1 MRLVL
6 ATVLLTTGVAAQA
19 AEIYCNA
26 QGRECSDRPTA
37 SANIA
42 RSIGAN
48 PGAPRNSP
56 TAATPSAAGAA
67 GGTVQAAEGETPA
80 EAGVKA
86 DPVAEQQRQNAAL
99 DAASKAMQ
107 KDLDSKRS
115 EQCRKAQDYY
125 KQAIEAAVIYRTDKD
140 GKRQYLS
147 EEEANQSRLNARLEI
162 DRTCG
167 KGGG

>member
-1 MRLVL
+1 MRPVL
-6 ATVLLTTGVAAQA
+6 ATILLTIGVTAQA

-42 RSIGAN
+42 RSTGPASTAARN
-48 PGAPRNSP
+48 AAAPAP
-56 TAATPSAAGAA
+56 TAAGV
-67 GGTVQAAEGETPA
+67 GTGTATQDADPNAPPDTGI
-80 EAGVKA
+80 KA
-86 DPVAEQQRQNAAL
+86 DPVAEQQRQNAAM
-99 DAASKAMQ
+99 AAANKVLQ
-107 KDLDSKRS
+107 KDLSDKRS

-125 KQAIEAAVIYRTDKD
+125 QQAIEAAIIYRTDKD
-140 GKRQYLS
+140 GKKQVLS

-162 DRTCG
+162 ERTCG

>member
-6 ATVLLTTGVAAQA
+6 ATILLTTGVTAQA

-42 RSIGAN
+42 RSLGSLSA
-48 PGAPRNSP
+48 PGRNA
-56 TAATPSAAGAA
+56 AATAPAANGAA
-67 GGTVQAAEGETPA
+67 TQSIDPNAPA
-80 EAGVKA
+80 DTGIRA
-86 DPVAEQQRQNAAL
+86 DPVAEQQRQNAAM
-99 DAASKAMQ
+99 AAANKALQ
-107 KDLDSKRS
+107 KDLDDKRS
-115 EQCRKAQDYY
+115 EQCRKAQEYY
-125 KQAIEAAVIYRTDKD
+125 KQAIEAAAIYRTDKD
-140 GKRQYLS
+140 GKKQYLS
-147 EEEANQSRLNARLEI
+147 EAEANQSRLNARLEI

>member
-6 ATVLLTTGVAAQA
+6 ATLLLATGLSTQA

-42 RSIGAN
+42 RSAGTI
-48 PGAPRNSP
+48 
-56 TAATPSAAGAA
+56 PSAARSASAEAPGATVPPGAA
-67 GGTVQAAEGETPA
+67 
-80 EAGVKA
+80 AGASADPNAPPDSGIRA

-99 DAASKAMQ
+99 ANASKALQ
-107 KDLDSKRS
+107 KDLADKRS
-115 EQCRKAQDYY
+115 EQCRKAQEYY
-125 KQAIEAAVIYRTDKD
+125 KQAVEAAAIYRTGKD
-140 GKRQYLS
+140 GKKEFLS
-147 EEEANQSRLNARLEI
+147 ESEANQSRLNARLEI

>member
-6 ATVLLTTGVAAQA
+6 ATILLTTSLSAQA
-19 AEIYCNA
+19 SEIYCNA

-42 RSIGAN
+42 RSTGPATT
-48 PGAPRNSP
+48 APRNGP
-56 TAATPSAAGAA
+56 AATTATATGA
-67 GGTVQAAEGETPA
+67 TTPA
-80 EAGVKA
+80 DDPNTPADSGIKA

-99 DAASKAMQ
+99 AAASKALQ
-107 KDLDSKRS
+107 KDLGDKRS
-115 EQCRKAQDYY
+115 EQCRKAQAYY
-125 KQAIEAAVIYRTDKD
+125 KQAVEAAVIYRTDKD
-140 GKRQYLS
+140 GKKQYLS
-147 EEEANQSRLNARLEI
+147 EAEANQSRLNARLEI

>member
-6 ATVLLTTGVAAQA
+6 ATILLTTGVTAQT

-42 RSIGAN
+42 RSTGA
-48 PGAPRNSP
+48 AA
-56 TAATPSAAGAA
+56 TAAHGTGAA
-67 GGTVQAAEGETPA
+67 STTTSTGTANQATDPNAPPDT
-80 EAGVKA
+80 GVKA
-86 DPVAEQQRQNAAL
+86 DPVAEQQRQNAAV
-99 DAASKAMQ
+99 AAAAKALQ
-107 KDLDSKRS
+107 KDLNDKRS

-125 KQAIEAAVIYRTDKD
+125 KQALEATAIYRTDKD
-140 GKRQYLS
+140 GKKQYLS
-147 EEEANQSRLNARLEI
+147 EAEANQSRLNARLEI
-162 DRTCG
+162 ERTCG